1 MSSPFEEWFKRR
13 RANSWFPDLDGAMRE
28 IERMMQEAL
37 RDTEER
43 VPKNVIRERKL
54 EDGSTV
60 REIGPIVYGYSV
72 KIGQDGKPIVRKFG
86 NVDSSPGFLGG
97 GLTVKEQREPLLDII
112 TGSEDITIVAEL
124 PGVNKEDLRLKAD
137 NKSLTLESVAGER
150 QYQKKIDLPDEIEP
164 NTGKST
170 YKNRILEVSFKRKSK
185 NEDNGVT
192 ISID

>member
-43 VPKNVIRERKL
+43 VPKNVIRERKF

-112 TGSEDITIVAEL
+112 TGSEDIVAEL
-124 PGVNKEDLRLKAD
+124 PGVNKDLRLKAD
-137 NKSLTLESVAGER
+137 NKSLTLESIVGER
-150 QYQKKIDLPDEIEP
+150 QYQKK
-164 NTGKST
+164 
-170 YKNRILEVSFKRKSK
+170 
-185 NEDNGVT
+185 
-192 ISID
+192 